1 MSWTIFCLLDA
12 LFWVLITVKNGDE
25 ITWVFYV
32 CQVLADAHKSH
43 IALNMRPAWR
53 AQLLISCQ
61 GGGGWNEGGA
71 PVISWAVLG
80 WSQLET
86 DEDVALEITIDDISI
101 LWQTYGCKMGK
112 IMDSPWEPLLCCS
125 SPQYSEIFYKWE
137 VSESF

>member
-32 CQVLADAHKSH
+32 CRVLADARKSQ

-71 PVISWAVLG
+71 PVISRAVLG

-101 LWQTYGCKMGK
+101 L
-112 IMDSPWEPLLCCS
+112 
-125 SPQYSEIFYKWE
+125 
-137 VSESF
+137 

>member
-1 MSWTIFCLLDA
+1 MCR
-12 LFWVLITVKNGDE
+12 
-25 ITWVFYV
+25 
-32 CQVLADAHKSH
+32 VLADARKSQ

-71 PVISWAVLG
+71 PVISRAVLG

-101 LWQTYGCKMGK
+101 L
-112 IMDSPWEPLLCCS
+112 
-125 SPQYSEIFYKWE
+125 
-137 VSESF
+137 